1 VKFANYVRE
10 DFMKVSDAMTKQLV
24 VCLKSDTAQSVAALM
39 KKHDIGSIPVV
50 TDLVSKK
57 LEGIVTDRDL
67 CVRLVAENRNPDTT
81 QVGVF
86 MTRNPITC
94 GPNDALQQCEQLMR
108 ENRIR
113 RIPVVDKQGQCVGI
127 VAQADIVLHDTPENV
142 GQMLASISTPRD
154 GVFVGARAV
163 A

>member
-1 VKFANYVRE
+1 
-10 DFMKVSDAMTKQLV
+10 MKVSDVMTKQLV
-24 VCLKSDTAQSVAALM
+24 VCLKWDTAQSVAALM
-39 KKHDIGSIPVV
+39 KNHDIGSIPVV
-50 TDLVSKK
+50 ADFVSKH

-67 CVRLVAENRNPDTT
+67 CVRLVAENKDPRIS
-81 QVGVF
+81 QVERF

-94 GPNDALQQCEQLMR
+94 APNDSLPHCEQLMR

-127 VAQADIVLHDTPENV
+127 VAQADIVLHDSPENV
-142 GQMLASISTPRD
+142 GQMMAVISTPRD